1 MLKRLQFAIQE
12 PFPLYP
18 GETVEGARKIAGT
31 VHENKLS
38 IIQVLN
44 IDLSVMFQ
52 YFLLISSESKK

>member
-52 YFLLISSESKK
+52 